1 MRAQKGLLAMSRPK
15 DIQEKLERMLDA
27 WRTLAPTKSF
37 GGMTLAQCEAA
48 VAPSLDSRRRIQ
60 ELENQL
66 AEAKADR
73 DQSDEVS
80 LKKAK
85 QVVSGVLA
93 DPEYGPDSAL
103 YEASGYTRKSERK
116 TGLTRKRKDPSKK

>member
-103 YEASGYTRKSERK
+103 YEAFGYTRESEYK
-116 TGLTRKRKDPSKK
+116 TGLTRKRKEPAKE

>member
-1 MRAQKGLLAMSRPK
+1 MSRPK

-103 YEASGYTRKSERK
+103 YEAFGYTRESEYK
-116 TGLTRKRKDPSKK
+116 TGLTRKRKEPAKE